1 MLTGL
6 MPLASAGTGPD
17 GCAATKRPDMS
28 DVRARLIERM
38 SASPVR
44 PGLILCGPVGAAVVI
59 AGLASWQAPL
69 QAQGVAQPII
79 GQAYIVGSEG
89 EHFGVPGAVV
99 ELHSVSVDV
108 AVDGGEAG
116 PATAETDELGL
127 YRFDAVA
134 EGCYFLSATSA
145 GLNGQSDIVC
155 VPSGDDALRT
165 DIAMEVETVVES
177 VNVTASVIEIDPTET
192 TSSGSV
198 GVSTLDNAPK
208 ANRSVEDVM
217 PLIPGVLRGRAGEI
231 NMNGVRATQS
241 GSQLNN
247 IDVTDPVSRISE
259 MTLPLSVVS
268 SVEVL
273 SSPYDAQYGG
283 FAGALS
289 TVETR
294 AADAS
299 DFHFELQNFTPRIRR
314 RAGRVVGIESSTPRL
329 TLNIP
334 LISNR
339 VAWLH
344 STEYQYVRA
353 DQEDANLPLHERDV
367 EREMLTVFNQFDVS
381 VSEKNRASLTA
392 LVYPEK
398 FSYFGLNA
406 FTPQPSTADL
416 RKRAFLYTVKD
427 SHEFGAG
434 GVLLSN
440 FSIQELENDVKP
452 LGYDPSVIGI
462 DRVSGSFFNRQER
475 ATTRRKLSELY
486 HFRPM
491 GDHQLKAGMDL
502 GWESYSGHHTFNPV
516 TWLGAAGQPVMS
528 LRYSDP
534 AMVRGRK
541 VDFSTFVQNKWRV
554 SDQLTLDMGG
564 RLERDSLSS
573 QWNPSYRL
581 GFAYAFGA
589 ASRTVLRGGSGLFVD
604 RISLLV
610 PTFEQLPLRIE
621 TRFDPYGDIL
631 SQRNL
636 LSRLDGPLRNAKS
649 LGWNVQLDH
658 ELVDNLFVRTG
669 YQFRRTTSNF
679 LVNPVYE
686 GGFGADD
693 PVLMMNN
700 EGADLYREFQL
711 SVRYRLGGTGH
722 ITVSYVNSSSY
733 GDLNDLGSIYGP
745 TPSSLILPNERAP
758 LRFDVPHRMLTWT
771 EFNLPWGFK
780 TIPVW
785 DIRSGFPHSKTDEY
799 RDFVGARNR
808 AGRFPLFNALDL
820 QVTKMVDIPFKGKNR
835 RIRAG
840 IRLFNLLNDFNPQ
853 DVQENLA
860 SVYHGVFY
868 RGVKR
873 KIRAVFE
880 IEY

>member
-1 MLTGL
+1 MNQLPLRHGL
-6 MPLASAGTGPD
+6 
-17 GCAATKRPDMS
+17 RS
-28 DVRARLIERM
+28 DCPAL
-38 SASPVR
+38 
-44 PGLILCGPVGAAVVI
+44 AVVAL
-59 AGLASWQAPL
+59 AGLVSFQAPL
-69 QAQGVAQPII
+69 QAQGASQPII

-89 EHFGVPGAVV
+89 EHFGVPGAVI
-99 ELHSVSVDV
+99 ELHSVSVEELSAD
-108 AVDGGEAG
+108 DLAG

-145 GLNGQSDIVC
+145 GLSGQSDIVC
-155 VPSGDDALRT
+155 VPTEDEALRT

-177 VNVTASVIEIDPTET
+177 VSVTASVIEIDPTET

-198 GVSTLDNAPK
+198 GISTLDNAPK

-289 TVETR
+289 TVETTP
-294 AADAS
+294 ADTS
-299 DFHFELQNFTPRIRR
+299 EFHFELQNFTPRLRR
-314 RAGRVVGIESSTPRL
+314 RAGRVSGIESSTPRL

-344 STEYQYVRA
+344 ATEYQYVRA
-353 DQEDANLPLHERDV
+353 DQEDANLPLYERDV

-434 GVLLSN
+434 GVLLSH
-440 FSIQELENDVKP
+440 FSIQDLENDVKP
-452 LGYDPSVIGI
+452 LGYEPSVIGI
-462 DRVSGSFFNRQER
+462 DRVSGSFFNRQAR

-486 HFRPM
+486 HFRPL
-491 GDHQLKAGMDL
+491 GDHQLKAGADL
-502 GWESYSGHHTFNPV
+502 GWESYSGEQIFSPV
-516 TWLGAAGQPVMS
+516 TWLGAAGQPV
-528 LRYSDP
+528 LNLAYTDP
-534 AMVRGRK
+534 AMVQGRK
-541 VDFSTFVQNKWRV
+541 VDFATFVQNKWRV
-554 SDQLTLDMGG
+554 SNSLTLDMGG

-581 GFAYAFGA
+581 GFAYALGSA
-589 ASRTVLRGGSGLFVD
+589 ARTVLRGGSGLFVD

-621 TRFDPYGDIL
+621 TRFDPYGDVL
-631 SQRNL
+631 YRRNL

-649 LGWNVQLDH
+649 LGWNLQLDH
-658 ELVDNLFVRTG
+658 ELIDNLFVRTG
-669 YQFRRTTSNF
+669 YQFRRTVSNF
-679 LVNPVYE
+679 LVNPVY
-686 GGFGADD
+686 GGGLEEDD
-693 PVLMMNN
+693 PVLTMSND
-700 EGADLYREFQL
+700 GADLYREFQL
-711 SVRYRLGGTGH
+711 SVRYRLSGTGH

-785 DIRSGFPHSKTDEY
+785 DIRSGFPYSRTNEY

-808 AGRFPLFNALDL
+808 AGRFPIFNAVDL
-820 QVTKMVDIPFKGKNR
+820 QVTKMVDIEFKGKNR

-840 IRLFNLLNDFNPQ
+840 IRLFNLLNNFNPQ
-853 DVQENLA
+853 DVQENMA
-860 SVYHGVFY
+860 SAYHGVFY

>member
-1 MLTGL
+1 MNQLPLRHGL
-6 MPLASAGTGPD
+6 RCDCPAL
-17 GCAATKRPDMS
+17 
-28 DVRARLIERM
+28 
-38 SASPVR
+38 
-44 PGLILCGPVGAAVVI
+44 AVVVL
-59 AGLASWQAPL
+59 AGLASLQTPL
-69 QAQGVAQPII
+69 RAQGTVQPII
-79 GQAYIVGSEG
+79 GQAFIVGSEG
-89 EHFGVPGAVV
+89 EHFGVPGAVI
-99 ELHSVSVDV
+99 ELHSVSVEELAADEV
-108 AVDGGEAG
+108 AG

-155 VPSGDDALRT
+155 VPTEDEALRT

-177 VNVTASVIEIDPTET
+177 VNVTASVIAIDPTET

-198 GVSTLDNAPK
+198 GISTLDNAPK

-289 TVETR
+289 TVETTP
-294 AADAS
+294 ADAS
-299 DFHFELQNFTPRIRR
+299 EFHFELQNFTPRIRR
-314 RAGRVVGIESSTPRL
+314 RAGRVSGIESSTPRL

-353 DQEDANLPLHERDV
+353 DQEDANLPLYERDV
-367 EREMLTVFNQFDVS
+367 EREMLTIFNQFDVS

-434 GVLLSN
+434 GILLSH
-440 FSIQELENDVKP
+440 FSIQDLENDVKP
-452 LGYDPSVIGI
+452 LGYEPSVIGI
-462 DRVSGSFFNRQER
+462 DRVSGSFFNRQAR

-486 HFRPM
+486 HFRPL
-491 GDHQLKAGMDL
+491 GDHQIKAGADL
-502 GWESYSGHHTFNPV
+502 GWETYSGEQIFNPV
-516 TWLGAAGQPVMS
+516 TWLGAAGQPV
-528 LRYSDP
+528 LNLAYTDP
-534 AMVRGRK
+534 AMVQGRK
-541 VDFSTFVQNKWRV
+541 VDFATFVQNKWRV
-554 SDQLTLDMGG
+554 SDSLTLDMGG

-581 GFAYAFGA
+581 GFAYALGSA
-589 ASRTVLRGGSGLFVD
+589 ARTVLRGGSGLFVD

-621 TRFDPYGDIL
+621 TRFDPYGDVL
-631 SQRNL
+631 YRRNL

-649 LGWNVQLDH
+649 LGWNLQLDH
-658 ELVDNLFVRTG
+658 ELIDNLFLRTG

-679 LVNPVYE
+679 LVNPVY
-686 GGFGADD
+686 GGSLGEDD
-693 PVLMMNN
+693 PVLTMSND
-700 EGADLYREFQL
+700 GADLYREFQL
-711 SVRYRLGGTGH
+711 SVRYRLSGTGH

-745 TPSSLILPNERAP
+745 TPSSLIQPNERAP

-785 DIRSGFPHSKTDEY
+785 DIRSGFPYSRTNEY

-820 QVTKMVDIPFKGKNR
+820 QVTKMVDIEFNGKNR

-840 IRLFNLLNDFNPQ
+840 FRLFNLLNNFNPQ

-860 SVYHGVFY
+860 SPYYGVFY

>member
-1 MLTGL
+1 M
-6 MPLASAGTGPD
+6 
-17 GCAATKRPDMS
+17 AARHQTLEMIH
-28 DVRARLIERM
+28 VLARLVVRM
-38 SASPVR
+38 NRLPLRHGLRSDCPV
-44 PGLILCGPVGAAVVI
+44 LAVVVL
-59 AGLASWQAPL
+59 AGLVSFQAPL
-69 QAQGVAQPII
+69 QAQGAGQPII

-89 EHFGVPGAVV
+89 EHFGVPGAVI
-99 ELHSVSVDV
+99 ELHSVSVDEL
-108 AVDGGEAG
+108 AAGDMAG

-134 EGCYFLSATSA
+134 EGCYFLSASST
-145 GLNGQSDIVC
+145 GLSGQSDIVC
-155 VPSGDDALRT
+155 VPTEDEALRT
-165 DIAMEVETVVES
+165 DISMEVETVVES
-177 VNVTASVIEIDPTET
+177 VEVTASVIEIDPTET

-198 GVSTLDNAPK
+198 GISTLDNAPK

-247 IDVTDPVSRISE
+247 VDVTDPVSRISE

-289 TVETR
+289 TVETLS
-294 AADAS
+294 ADAS

-314 RAGRVVGIESSTPRL
+314 RAGRVSGIESSTPRL

-344 STEYQYVRA
+344 ATEYQYVRA
-353 DQEDANLPLHERDV
+353 DQEDANLPLYERDV

-434 GVLLSN
+434 GILLSH
-440 FSIQELENDVKP
+440 FSIQDLENDVKP

-462 DRVSGSFFNRQER
+462 DRVSGSFFNRQAR

-486 HFRPM
+486 HFRPL
-491 GDHQLKAGMDL
+491 GDHQLKAGADL
-502 GWESYSGHHTFNPV
+502 GWESYSGEQIFNPV
-516 TWLGAAGQPVMS
+516 TWLGAAGQPV
-528 LRYSDP
+528 LNLAYTDP
-534 AMVRGRK
+534 ATVQGRK
-541 VDFSTFVQNKWRV
+541 VDFATFVQNKWRV
-554 SDQLTLDMGG
+554 SDSLTLDMGG

-581 GFAYAFGA
+581 GFAYALGSA
-589 ASRTVLRGGSGLFVD
+589 ARTVLRGGSGLFVD

-610 PTFEQLPLRIE
+610 PTFQQLPLRVE
-621 TRFDPYGDIL
+621 TRFDPFGGVLYR
-631 SQRNL
+631 RNL
-636 LSRLDGPLRNAKS
+636 LARLDGPLRNAKS
-649 LGWNVQLDH
+649 LGWNLQLDH
-658 ELVDNLFVRTG
+658 ELIDNLFVRTG

-679 LVNPVYE
+679 LVNPVY
-686 GGFGADD
+686 GGGLGEDD
-693 PVLMMNN
+693 PVLAMSND
-700 EGADLYREFQL
+700 GADLYREFQL
-711 SVRYRLGGTGH
+711 SVRYRLSGTGH

-785 DIRSGFPHSKTDEY
+785 DIRSGFPYSRTNEY

-808 AGRFPLFNALDL
+808 AGRFPIFNALDL
-820 QVTKMVDIPFKGKNR
+820 QVTKMIDIQFKGKNR

-840 IRLFNLLNDFNPQ
+840 FRLFNLLNNFNPQ
-853 DVQENLA
+853 DVQENMA
-860 SVYHGVFY
+860 SAHHGVFY

>member
-1 MLTGL
+1 MNQLPLRHGL
-6 MPLASAGTGPD
+6 RCDCPAL
-17 GCAATKRPDMS
+17 
-28 DVRARLIERM
+28 
-38 SASPVR
+38 
-44 PGLILCGPVGAAVVI
+44 AVVVL
-59 AGLASWQAPL
+59 AGLASLQTPL
-69 QAQGVAQPII
+69 RAQDTVQPII
-79 GQAYIVGSEG
+79 GQAFIVGSEG
-89 EHFGVPGAVV
+89 EHFGVPGAVI
-99 ELHSVSVDV
+99 ELHSVSVEELAAD
-108 AVDGGEAG
+108 EATG

-155 VPSGDDALRT
+155 VPTEDEALRT
-165 DIAMEVETVVES
+165 DIAMEVEPVVES
-177 VNVTASVIEIDPTET
+177 VNVTASVIAIDPTET
-192 TSSGSV
+192 PSSGSV
-198 GVSTLDNAPK
+198 GISTLDNAPK
-208 ANRSVEDVM
+208 ANRSIEDVM
-217 PLIPGVLRGRAGEI
+217 PLSPGVLRGRAGEI

-289 TVETR
+289 TVETTP
-294 AADAS
+294 ADAS
-299 DFHFELQNFTPRIRR
+299 EFHFELQNFTPRIRR

-398 FSYFGLNA
+398 FSYFGLDA

-434 GVLLSN
+434 GILLSH
-440 FSIQELENDVKP
+440 FSIQDLENDVKP
-452 LGYDPSVIGI
+452 LGYEPSVIGI
-462 DRVSGSFFNRQER
+462 DRVSGSFFNRQAR

-486 HFRPM
+486 HFRPL
-491 GDHQLKAGMDL
+491 GDHQLKAGADL
-502 GWESYSGHHTFNPV
+502 GWETYLGQQTFNPV
-516 TWLGAAGQPVMS
+516 TWLGAAGQPV
-528 LRYSDP
+528 LNLAYTDP
-534 AMVRGRK
+534 AMVRGKK
-541 VDFSTFVQNKWRV
+541 VDFATFVQNKWRV
-554 SDQLTLDMGG
+554 SDSLTLDMGG

-581 GFAYAFGA
+581 GFAYALGSA
-589 ASRTVLRGGSGLFVD
+589 ARTVLRGGSGLFVD

-621 TRFDPYGDIL
+621 TRFDPYGDVL
-631 SQRNL
+631 YRRNL

-649 LGWNVQLDH
+649 LGWNLQLDH
-658 ELVDNLFVRTG
+658 ELIDNLFLRTG

-679 LVNPVYE
+679 LVNPVY
-686 GGFGADD
+686 GGSLGEDD
-693 PVLMMNN
+693 PVLTMSND
-700 EGADLYREFQL
+700 GADLYREFQL
-711 SVRYRLGGTGH
+711 SVRYRLSGTGH

-745 TPSSLILPNERAP
+745 TPSSLIQPNERAP

-785 DIRSGFPHSKTDEY
+785 DIRSGFPYSRTNEY

-820 QVTKMVDIPFKGKNR
+820 QVTKMVDIEFNGKNR

-840 IRLFNLLNDFNPQ
+840 FRLFNLLNNFNPQ

-860 SVYHGVFY
+860 SPYYGVFY

>member
-1 MLTGL
+1 MNQLPLRHGL
-6 MPLASAGTGPD
+6 
-17 GCAATKRPDMS
+17 RS
-28 DVRARLIERM
+28 DCPAL
-38 SASPVR
+38 
-44 PGLILCGPVGAAVVI
+44 AVVAL
-59 AGLASWQAPL
+59 AGLVSFQAPL
-69 QAQGVAQPII
+69 RAQGASQPII

-89 EHFGVPGAVV
+89 EHFGVPGAVI
-99 ELHSVSVDV
+99 ELHSVSVEELSAGDL
-108 AVDGGEAG
+108 AG

-145 GLNGQSDIVC
+145 GLSGQSDIVC
-155 VPSGDDALRT
+155 VPAEDEALRT

-177 VNVTASVIEIDPTET
+177 VSVTASVIEIDPTET

-198 GVSTLDNAPK
+198 GISTLDNAPK

-289 TVETR
+289 TVETTP
-294 AADAS
+294 ADTS
-299 DFHFELQNFTPRIRR
+299 EFHFELQNFTPRLRR
-314 RAGRVVGIESSTPRL
+314 RAGRVSGIESSTPRL

-344 STEYQYVRA
+344 ATEYQYVRA
-353 DQEDANLPLHERDV
+353 DQEDANLPLYERDV

-434 GVLLSN
+434 GVLLSH
-440 FSIQELENDVKP
+440 FSIQDLENDVKP
-452 LGYDPSVIGI
+452 LGYEPSVIGI
-462 DRVSGSFFNRQER
+462 DRVSGSFFNRQAR

-486 HFRPM
+486 HFRPL
-491 GDHQLKAGMDL
+491 GDHQLKAGADL
-502 GWESYSGHHTFNPV
+502 GWESYSGEQIFNPV
-516 TWLGAAGQPVMS
+516 TWLGAAGQPV
-528 LRYSDP
+528 LNLAYTDP
-534 AMVRGRK
+534 AMVQGRK
-541 VDFSTFVQNKWRV
+541 VDFATFVQNKWRV
-554 SDQLTLDMGG
+554 SNSLTLDMGG

-581 GFAYAFGA
+581 GFAYALGSA
-589 ASRTVLRGGSGLFVD
+589 ARTVLRGGSGLFVD

-621 TRFDPYGDIL
+621 TRFDPYGDVL
-631 SQRNL
+631 YRRNL

-649 LGWNVQLDH
+649 LGWNLQLDH
-658 ELVDNLFVRTG
+658 ELIDNLFVRTG
-669 YQFRRTTSNF
+669 YQFRRTVSNF
-679 LVNPVYE
+679 LVNPVY
-686 GGFGADD
+686 GGGLEEDD
-693 PVLMMNN
+693 PVLTMSND
-700 EGADLYREFQL
+700 GADLYREFQL
-711 SVRYRLGGTGH
+711 SVRYRLSGTGH
-722 ITVSYVNSSSY
+722 ITVSYVHSSSY

-785 DIRSGFPHSKTDEY
+785 DIRSGFPYSRTNEY

-808 AGRFPLFNALDL
+808 AGRFPIFNAVDL
-820 QVTKMVDIPFKGKNR
+820 QVTKMVDIEFKGKNR

-840 IRLFNLLNDFNPQ
+840 IRLFNLLNNFNPQ
-853 DVQENLA
+853 DVQENMA
-860 SVYHGVFY
+860 SAYHGVFY

>member
-1 MLTGL
+1 MHEVPG
-6 MPLASAGTGPD
+6 
-17 GCAATKRPDMS
+17 R
-28 DVRARLIERM
+28 RIARLNRRVQKIGFGRG
-38 SASPVR
+38 
-44 PGLILCGPVGAAVVI
+44 GLLAAAAAL
-59 AGLASWQAPL
+59 AGLVAMQSSL
-69 QAQGVAQPII
+69 QAQGATQPII

-89 EHFGVPGAVV
+89 EHFGVPGAVI
-99 ELHSVSVDV
+99 ELHSVSADTPL
-108 AVDGGEAG
+108 DGPGSG

-127 YRFDAVA
+127 YRFDAVV
-134 EGCYFLSATSA
+134 EGCYFLGATSA
-145 GLNGQSDIVC
+145 GLAGQSDIVC
-155 VPSGDDALRT
+155 VPTGEEALRT

-177 VNVTASVIEIDPTET
+177 LQVTASVIEIDPTET

-198 GVSTLDNAPK
+198 GISTIDNAPK

-247 IDVTDPVSRISE
+247 IDVTDPVSRTSE
-259 MTLPLSVVS
+259 ITLPLSVVS

-289 TVETR
+289 AVETVP
-294 AADAS
+294 ADAS

-334 LISNR
+334 LIANR

-344 STEYQYVRA
+344 ATEYQYVRA
-353 DQEDANLPLHERDV
+353 DQEDANLGLHERDV
-367 EREMLTVFNQFDVS
+367 EQEMLTVFNQFDVS
-381 VSEKNRASLTA
+381 VTERNRASLTA

-416 RKRAFLYTVKD
+416 RRRAFLYTVKD

-434 GVLLSN
+434 GLLLSN
-440 FSIQELENDVKP
+440 FSFQDLANDVKP

-462 DRVSGSFFNRQER
+462 DRVSGSFFNRQAR
-475 ATTRRKLSELY
+475 MTTRRKLSELY
-486 HFRPM
+486 HFRPL
-491 GDHQLKAGMDL
+491 GDHQLKAGADL
-502 GWESYSGHHTFNPV
+502 GWESYSGRHAFSPV
-516 TWLGAAGQPVMS
+516 TWLGAAGRPV
-528 LRYSDP
+528 LDLHYTEP
-534 AMVRGRK
+534 ATVRASK
-541 VDFSTFVQNKWRV
+541 VDFSTFVQDKWRLG
-554 SDQLTLDMGG
+554 DRMTLDLGG
-564 RLERDSLSS
+564 RLERDSLSAR
-573 QWNPSYRL
+573 WNPSYRL
-581 GFAYAFGA
+581 GFAYAFGPA
-589 ASRTVLRGGSGLFVD
+589 ARTVLRGGSGLFVD

-621 TRFDPYGDIL
+621 TRFGADGGIL
-631 SQRNL
+631 ARRRL
-636 LSRLDGPLRNAKS
+636 LPRLDGPLRNAQS
-649 LGWNVQLDH
+649 LGWNLQLDH

-669 YQFRRTTSNF
+669 YQYRRTTSNF
-679 LVNPVYE
+679 LINPAYE
-686 GGFGADD
+686 GEFGQDGA
-693 PVLMMNN
+693 VLAMSN
-700 EGADLYREFQL
+700 EGADLYREFQFSL
-711 SVRYRLGGTGH
+711 RYRLSGTGH
-722 ITVSYVNSSSY
+722 VTVSYVNSSSY

-745 TPSSLILPNERAP
+745 TPSALIQPNERAP
-758 LRFDVPHRMLTWT
+758 LRFDVPHRMLAWT
-771 EFNLPWGFK
+771 EFNLPWGLK

-785 DIRSGFPHSKTDEY
+785 DIRSGFPYSNTNEY

-808 AGRFPLFNALDL
+808 AGRFPHFNAVDL
-820 QVTKMVDIPFKGKNR
+820 QVTKIMDIRFRGKDR
-835 RIRAG
+835 RFRAG
-840 IRLFNLLNDFNPQ
+840 IRLFNLLNNFNPQ

>member
-1 MLTGL
+1 MNPLPLRLGL
-6 MPLASAGTGPD
+6 
-17 GCAATKRPDMS
+17 RS
-28 DVRARLIERM
+28 DLPAL
-38 SASPVR
+38 
-44 PGLILCGPVGAAVVI
+44 AVVAL
-59 AGLASWQAPL
+59 AGLASSQGPL
-69 QAQGVAQPII
+69 HAQGAAQPII

-89 EHFGVPGAVV
+89 EHFGVPGAVI
-99 ELHSVSVDV
+99 ELHSVSVEELAPGDV
-108 AVDGGEAG
+108 AG
-116 PATAETDELGL
+116 PVTAETDELGL

-145 GLNGQSDIVC
+145 GLSGQSDIVC
-155 VPSGDDALRT
+155 VPTEDEALRT

-198 GVSTLDNAPK
+198 GISTLDNAPK

-289 TVETR
+289 TVETTP
-294 AADAS
+294 ADAS
-299 DFHFELQNFTPRIRR
+299 EFHFELQNFTPRIRR
-314 RAGRVVGIESSTPRL
+314 RAGRVSGIESSTPRL

-344 STEYQYVRA
+344 ATEYQYVRA
-353 DQEDANLPLHERDV
+353 DQEDANLPLYERDV
-367 EREMLTVFNQFDVS
+367 EREMLTIFNQFDVS

-406 FTPQPSTADL
+406 FTPQLSTADL

-427 SHEFGAG
+427 SHEFGTG
-434 GVLLSN
+434 GILLSH
-440 FSIQELENDVKP
+440 FSIQDIENDVKP
-452 LGYDPSVIGI
+452 LGYEPSVIGI
-462 DRVSGSFFNRQER
+462 DRVSGSFFNRQAR

-486 HFRPM
+486 HFRPL
-491 GDHQLKAGMDL
+491 GDHQLKAGADL
-502 GWESYSGHHTFNPV
+502 GWESYSGQQIFNPV
-516 TWLGAAGQPVMS
+516 TWLGAAGQPV
-528 LRYSDP
+528 LNLAYTDP
-534 AMVRGRK
+534 AMVQGRK
-541 VDFSTFVQNKWRV
+541 VDFATFVQNKWRV
-554 SDQLTLDMGG
+554 SDSLTLDMGG

-581 GFAYAFGA
+581 GFAYALGSA
-589 ASRTVLRGGSGLFVD
+589 ARTVLRGGSGLFVD

-621 TRFDPYGDIL
+621 TRFDPYGDVL
-631 SQRNL
+631 YRRNL

-649 LGWNVQLDH
+649 LGWNLQLDH
-658 ELVDNLFVRTG
+658 ELIDNLFVRTG

-679 LVNPVYE
+679 LVNPVY
-686 GGFGADD
+686 GGGLGEDD
-693 PVLMMNN
+693 PVLTMSND
-700 EGADLYREFQL
+700 GADLYREFQL
-711 SVRYRLGGTGH
+711 SVRYRLSGTGH

-785 DIRSGFPHSKTDEY
+785 DIRSGFPYSRTNEY

-808 AGRFPLFNALDL
+808 AGRFPIFNALDL
-820 QVTKMVDIPFKGKNR
+820 QVTKMIDIEFKGKNR

-840 IRLFNLLNDFNPQ
+840 FRLFNLLNNFNPQ
-853 DVQENLA
+853 DVQENMA
-860 SVYHGVFY
+860 SAYHGVFY

>member
-1 MLTGL
+1 MIAPNGY
-6 MPLASAGTGPD
+6 AV
-17 GCAATKRPDMS
+17 TKRLEMTG
-28 DVRARLIERM
+28 VLARLTARANQLPLM
-38 SASPVR
+38 L
-44 PGLILCGPVGAAVVI
+44 GLGSDWLAIPLVVI
-59 AGLASWQAPL
+59 AGLVSLQGPL
-69 QAQGVAQPII
+69 QAQDKPQPII

-89 EHFGVPGAVV
+89 EHFGVPGAVI
-99 ELHSVSVDV
+99 ELHSVSIDAPADDAEV
-108 AVDGGEAG
+108 G

-127 YRFDAVA
+127 YRFDNVA
-134 EGCYFLSATSA
+134 EGCYFLSASSA

-155 VPSGDDALRT
+155 VPTEDEALRT

-177 VNVTASVIEIDPTET
+177 VEVTASMIEIDPTET
-192 TSSGSV
+192 SSSGSV
-198 GVSTLDNAPK
+198 GISTLDNAPK

-289 TVETR
+289 TVETTP
-294 AADAS
+294 ADAS
-299 DFHFELQNFTPRIRR
+299 EFHFELQNFTPRIRR

-367 EREMLTVFNQFDVS
+367 EREMLTIFNQFDVS

-398 FSYFGLNA
+398 FSYFGLDA

-416 RKRAFLYTVKD
+416 RKRAFLYTIKD

-434 GVLLSN
+434 GLLLSH
-440 FSIQELENDVKP
+440 FSIQDLENDVKP
-452 LGYDPSVIGI
+452 LGHDPSVIGI
-462 DRVSGSFFNRQER
+462 DRVSGSFFNRQAR

-491 GDHQLKAGMDL
+491 GDHQLKAGADL
-502 GWESYSGHHTFNPV
+502 GWESYTGHQIFNPV
-516 TWLGAAGQPVMS
+516 TWLGAAGQPVLN
-528 LRYSDP
+528 LRYTDP
-534 AMVRGRK
+534 ADVRARK
-541 VDFSTFVQNKWRV
+541 VDFSTFLQNKWRV
-554 SDQLTLDMGG
+554 SDRLTLDMGG

-581 GFAYAFGA
+581 GFAYALGA
-589 ASRTVLRGGSGLFVD
+589 ASRTVLRGGSGLFID

-621 TRFDPYGDIL
+621 TRFDPYGGIL

-649 LGWNVQLDH
+649 LGWNLQLDH
-658 ELVDNLFVRTG
+658 ELIDNLFVRTG
-669 YQFRRTTSNF
+669 YQYRRTKSNF
-679 LVNPVYE
+679 LVNPVY
-686 GGFGADD
+686 GGGIDEDD
-693 PVLMMNN
+693 PVLTMNN

-711 SVRYRLGGTGH
+711 SVRYRLSGTGH

-785 DIRSGFPHSKTDEY
+785 DIRSGFPYSRTNEY
-799 RDFVGARNR
+799 RDFVGPRNR

-820 QVTKMVDIPFKGKNR
+820 QVTKMVDIRFKGKNR

-840 IRLFNLLNDFNPQ
+840 IRLFNLLNNFNPQ

-860 SVYHGVFY
+860 SDYHGVFY

>member
-1 MLTGL
+1 MNQLPLRHGL
-6 MPLASAGTGPD
+6 RCDCPAL
-17 GCAATKRPDMS
+17 
-28 DVRARLIERM
+28 
-38 SASPVR
+38 
-44 PGLILCGPVGAAVVI
+44 AVVVL
-59 AGLASWQAPL
+59 AGLASLQTPL
-69 QAQGVAQPII
+69 RAQGTVQPII
-79 GQAYIVGSEG
+79 GQAFIVGSEG
-89 EHFGVPGAVV
+89 EHFGVPGAVI
-99 ELHSVSVDV
+99 ELHSVSVEELAADE
-108 AVDGGEAG
+108 AAG

-155 VPSGDDALRT
+155 VPTEDEALRT

-177 VNVTASVIEIDPTET
+177 VNVTASVIAIDPTET

-198 GVSTLDNAPK
+198 GISTLDNAPK
-208 ANRSVEDVM
+208 ANRSIEDVM

-289 TVETR
+289 TVETTP
-294 AADAS
+294 ADAS
-299 DFHFELQNFTPRIRR
+299 EFHFELQNFTPRIRR
-314 RAGRVVGIESSTPRL
+314 RAGRVSGIESSTPRL

-353 DQEDANLPLHERDV
+353 DQEDANLPLYERDV
-367 EREMLTVFNQFDVS
+367 EREMLTIFNQFDVS

-434 GVLLSN
+434 GILLSH
-440 FSIQELENDVKP
+440 FSIQDLENDVKP
-452 LGYDPSVIGI
+452 LGYEPSVIGI
-462 DRVSGSFFNRQER
+462 DRVSGSFFNRQAR

-486 HFRPM
+486 HFRPL
-491 GDHQLKAGMDL
+491 GDHQLKAGADL
-502 GWESYSGHHTFNPV
+502 GWETYSGEQIFNPV
-516 TWLGAAGQPVMS
+516 TWLGAAGQPV
-528 LRYSDP
+528 LNLAYTDP
-534 AMVRGRK
+534 AMVQGRK
-541 VDFSTFVQNKWRV
+541 VDFATFVQNKWRV
-554 SDQLTLDMGG
+554 SDSLTLDMGG

-581 GFAYAFGA
+581 GFAYALGSA
-589 ASRTVLRGGSGLFVD
+589 ARTVLRGGSGLFVD

-621 TRFDPYGDIL
+621 TRFDPYGDVL
-631 SQRNL
+631 YRRNL

-649 LGWNVQLDH
+649 LGWNLQLDH
-658 ELVDNLFVRTG
+658 ELIDNLFLRTG

-679 LVNPVYE
+679 LVNPVY
-686 GGFGADD
+686 GGSLGEDD
-693 PVLMMNN
+693 PVLTMSND
-700 EGADLYREFQL
+700 GADLYREFQL
-711 SVRYRLGGTGH
+711 SVRYRLSGTGH

-745 TPSSLILPNERAP
+745 TPSSLIQPNERAP

-785 DIRSGFPHSKTDEY
+785 DIRSGFPYSRTNEY

-820 QVTKMVDIPFKGKNR
+820 QVTKMVDIEFNGKNR

-840 IRLFNLLNDFNPQ
+840 FRLFNLLNNFNPQ

-860 SVYHGVFY
+860 SPYYGVFY